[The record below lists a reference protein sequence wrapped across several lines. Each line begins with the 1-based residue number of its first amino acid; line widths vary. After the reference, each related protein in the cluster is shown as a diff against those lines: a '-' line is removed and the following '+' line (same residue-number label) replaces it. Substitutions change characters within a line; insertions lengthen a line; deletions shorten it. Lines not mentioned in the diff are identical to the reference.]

1 MRRVLFTLV
10 ALFASLPVSASV
22 SKTYDICV
30 YGGSASG
37 VCASIE
43 AARMGAKVLL
53 LCQDGHVGGMA
64 TSGLTATDIN
74 KHSVVGGIAEEFYQR
89 IYEYYLDEAAWHNQS
104 REQFMESTR
113 KRTFSGKNDAR
124 KMQWVY
130 ESGVGER
137 IMKDMLADAG
147 VEILYDSP
155 IVLIDGVE
163 LKKGRIKSIRTENG
177 LRIRAK
183 VFIDASYEGDLMA
196 QAGVSY
202 VTGRESVDKY
212 GETLAGI
219 RNHGM
224 IKGSAYLEDGNL
236 IPKVA
241 PALYGE
247 FGEGD
252 NRTQAYCYRVTLT
265 DDPDNMIPLC
275 EPDGYDPA
283 MFEMVLR
290 RIESDGNKELKDVIT
305 FTPMPNRKTDTNH
318 LDYFGASFEYPEG
331 DYQSRKAIAAE
342 HRLYAEGMLWFLGHD
357 ERVPE
362 NMRQEMARWGWP
374 KDEFMDNGSF
384 PHQLY
389 IRESRRMQGE
399 YIMTQHNIEGKRNE
413 EITHPAGMGSYPM
426 DCHFVSYVAQGD
438 SIMIEGG
445 IFVPT
450 KPYQIDY
457 AALIPK
463 EEECTNLLVPVCLSA
478 SHVAYASIRMEPVY
492 MVLGQSCGTAAAMAL
507 NAKCPVQKIDRDAL
521 VARLRADGQILEYNV
536 NTKTK

>member
-1 MRRVLFTLV
+1 MRRVLFSLV
-10 ALFASLPVSASV
+10 ALFAALPVSASV
-22 SKTYDICV
+22 SKTCEVCV

-53 LCQDGHVGGMA
+53 LCQDSHVGGMA

-74 KHSVVGGIAEEFYQR
+74 KHRVVGGIAEEFYKR
-89 IYEYYLDEAAWHNQS
+89 IYSYYLDDSAWFNQS
-104 REQFMESTR
+104 REEFMESTR
-113 KRTFSGKNDAR
+113 KRTYSGKNDAR

-130 ESGVGER
+130 ESGVAER
-137 IMKDMLADAG
+137 IMKEMLAEAG
-147 VEILYDSP
+147 VEVLYNSP
-155 IVLIDGVE
+155 ISLTDGVE
-163 LKKGRIKSIRTENG
+163 LKKSRIKSIRTENG

-202 VTGRESVDKY
+202 LIGREPISKY
-212 GETLAGI
+212 GESLAGI

-224 IKGSAYLEDGNL
+224 IKGSAYLADGRL
-236 IPKVA
+236 IPKLA
-241 PALYGE
+241 PSLYGE

-265 DDPDNMIPLC
+265 DDPNNMIPLRKP
-275 EPDGYDPA
+275 EGYDPD
-283 MFEMVLR
+283 MFEMILR
-290 RIESDGNKELKDVIT
+290 RIEAEEKKELKDVIT

-318 LDYFGASFEYPEG
+318 LDYFGASFDYPEG
-331 DYQSRKAIAAE
+331 DYKRRKEIAAE

-362 NMRQEMARWGWP
+362 NMRQEMARWGWA
-374 KDEFMDNGSF
+374 KDEFIDNSSF
-384 PHQLY
+384 PHQIY
-389 IRESRRMQGE
+389 VRESRRMQGE

-426 DCHFVSYVAQGD
+426 DCHFVSYIAQGD

-457 AALIPK
+457 GALIPK

-492 MVLGQSCGTAAAMAL
+492 MVLGQSCGTAAAMAIQS
-507 NAKCPVQKIDRDAL
+507 KCSVQKIDRDSL
-521 VARLRADGQILEYNV
+521 VARLKADGQILEY
-536 NTKTK
+536 KH

>member
-1 MRRVLFTLV
+1 MRRVVFSLV
-10 ALFASLPVSASV
+10 SLCALLQISAPVF
-22 SKTYDICV
+22 KTYDVCV

-53 LCQDGHVGGMA
+53 VCQDGHVGGLA

-74 KHSVVGGIAEEFYQR
+74 KHSVVGGIAEEFYKR
-89 IYEYYLDEAAWHNQS
+89 IYSYYLDEEAWHNQS
-104 REQFMESTR
+104 REQFMESTK
-113 KRTFSGKNDAR
+113 KRTFSGKNDSR
-124 KMQWVY
+124 RMQWVY

-137 IMKDMLADAG
+137 IMKDMLEESG
-147 VEILYDSP
+147 VEILYNSH
-155 IVLIDGVE
+155 ITLTDGVE
-163 LKKGRIKSIRTENG
+163 LKNGKIKSIRTLNG
-177 LRIRAK
+177 IRIRAK
-183 VFIDASYEGDLMA
+183 VFVDASYEGDLMA

-202 VTGRESVDKY
+202 VTGREAVSKY

-224 IKGSAYLEDGNL
+224 IKGPACLEDGSM
-236 IPKVA
+236 IPKLA
-241 PALYGE
+241 PSLYGE
-247 FGEGD
+247 YGEGD

-265 DDPDNMIPLC
+265 DDPDNMIPLRKP
-275 EPDGYDPA
+275 EGYDPA

-290 RIESDGNKELKDVIT
+290 RIESDGKTELKDVIT

-318 LDYFGASFEYPEG
+318 LDFIGGSFDYPEG
-331 DYQSRKAIAAE
+331 DYQTRQEIAEE

-362 NMRQEMARWGWP
+362 TMRQEMARWGWP
-374 KDEFMDNGSF
+374 KDEFTDNGHF

-389 IRESRRMQGE
+389 IRESRRMLGE
-399 YIMTQHNIEGKRNE
+399 YVMTQHNIEGKRNE
-413 EITHPAGMGSYPM
+413 EITHPVGMGSYPM
-426 DCHFVSYVAQGD
+426 DCHFVSYVAQVD

-457 AALIPK
+457 AALIPR
-463 EEECTNLLVPVCLSA
+463 EEECSNLLVSVCLSA
-478 SHVAYASIRMEPVY
+478 SHVAYSSIRMEPVY
-492 MVLGQSCGTAAAMAL
+492 MVLGQSCGTAAAMA
-507 NAKCPVQKIDRDAL
+507 AKSKCSVQKIDRDSL